1 MTEANILFVLPPCAR
16 SFYGLPPGRMKH
28 TAIRA
33 CRRCRP
39 WVRIPAAALV
49 VAVLTACGA
58 AARTPSGRAAP
69 RVASTDVIA
78 PDSLALALMTDV
90 QTIDSSI
97 LVELRYATSNN
108 FTGAPLPGYEANRA
122 YLRREAA
129 SELADAN
136 RALAD
141 FGLVLKV
148 WDAYRPARATD
159 AMGEWARLTGRE
171 DLFRDGY
178 ISARSRHNVGAAVDV
193 TLVDR
198 KTGREL
204 EMGTAYDTFSSAAHT
219 ANATGEAASNRNLL
233 LRMLERVGFT
243 NYEKEWWHFSYPIA
257 DAPRFDLVIR

>member
-1 MTEANILFVLPPCAR
+1 MRSQQFRRGFRIAQVRMRIALPLLIAGITACASAARRTEPR
-16 SFYGLPPGRMKH
+16 S
-28 TAIRA
+28 
-33 CRRCRP
+33 
-39 WVRIPAAALV
+39 PAAE
-49 VAVLTACGA
+49 
-58 AARTPSGRAAP
+58 SI
-69 RVASTDVIA
+69 AS
-78 PDSLALALMTDV
+78 DSTALALMADV
-90 QTIDSSI
+90 QSLDPSI
-97 LVELRYATSNN
+97 RVELRYATSNN

-129 SELADAN
+129 QALADAN

-159 AMGEWARLTGRE
+159 AMVDWTRRMRRE
-171 DLFRDGY
+171 DLLRDGY

-198 KTGREL
+198 RTGREL
-204 EMGTAYDTFSSAAHT
+204 EMGTAYDTFSAAAHT

-233 LRMLERVGFT
+233 ARMLERVGFT
-243 NYEKEWWHFSYPIA
+243 NYEKEWWHFSYPFA

>member
-1 MTEANILFVLPPCAR
+1 LNT
-16 SFYGLPPGRMKH
+16 
-28 TAIRA
+28 T
-33 CRRCRP
+33 
-39 WVRIPAAALV
+39 RIHQHCPHSPTAAAIV
-49 VAVLTACGA
+49 VVFAVLAGCGQSP
-58 AARTPSGRAAP
+58 RTSSGRPAP
-69 RVASTDVIA
+69 RVTADVIA
-78 PDSLALALMTDV
+78 PDSVARTRMTDV
-90 QTIDSSI
+90 QTLDASI
-97 LVELRYATSNN
+97 IVELRYATSNN

-129 SELADAN
+129 QALADAN

-141 FGLVLKV
+141 FGLALRV
-148 WDAYRPARATD
+148 WDAYRPVRATS
-159 AMGEWARLTGRE
+159 AMVEWARRARRE

-204 EMGTAYDTFSSAAHT
+204 EMGTEYDTFSAAAHT

-243 NYEKEWWHFSYPIA
+243 NYEKEWWHFSYPVA

>member
-1 MTEANILFVLPPCAR
+1 LKVTQIRQLFRHHVRAA
-16 SFYGLPPGRMKH
+16 
-28 TAIRA
+28 TAVI
-33 CRRCRP
+33 
-39 WVRIPAAALV
+39 AALL
-49 VAVLTACGA
+49 AACAPTSGA
-58 AARTPSGRAAP
+58 TGRVPARVDDAET
-69 RVASTDVIA
+69 IA
-78 PDSLALALMTDV
+78 PDSIARALMMDV
-90 QTIDSSI
+90 QTIDPSI

-129 SELADAN
+129 QALADAN
-136 RALAD
+136 RALTD

-159 AMGEWARLTGRE
+159 AMVEWARRTRRE

-198 KTGREL
+198 RTGREL

-219 ANATGEAASNRNLL
+219 ANAIGEAASNRNILT
-233 LRMLERVGFT
+233 RMLERVGFT
-243 NYEKEWWHFSYPIA
+243 NYEKEWWHFFYPIA

>member
-1 MTEANILFVLPPCAR
+1 M
-16 SFYGLPPGRMKH
+16 
-28 TAIRA
+28 
-33 CRRCRP
+33 
-39 WVRIPAAALV
+39 
-49 VAVLTACGA
+49 
-58 AARTPSGRAAP
+58 
-69 RVASTDVIA
+69 A
-78 PDSLALALMTDV
+78 PDSVALALMTDV
-90 QTIDSSI
+90 QSLDPSI
-97 LVELRYATSNN
+97 IVELRYATSNN
-108 FTGAPLPGYEANRA
+108 FTGAPLPGYDANRA

-129 SELADAN
+129 QALVDGN

-141 FGLVLKV
+141 FGLALKV

-159 AMGEWARLTGRE
+159 AMADWARRTGRE

-198 KTGREL
+198 KTGWEL
-204 EMGTAYDTFSSAAHT
+204 EMGTAYDTFSSTAHT

-257 DAPRFDLVIR
+257 DTPRFDLVIR